1 MKRFGLTF
9 LYNTESGACVVECS
23 TETVMADE
31 CYGWKLDKWF
41 KNQNTTEVAFKLS
54 FVWRQE
60 HLNCA
65 YFIACTCISEKN
77 LVVAEHYRI
86 SVKNCIFFHHYIF
99 ILNFHTSC
107 TLHHI
112 SIFNMQLY
120 KDVHGC
126 TPSYAKSSAAKV
138 HYMYFISFSNHS
150 SSLGFTRW
158 SKGLLCIHWF
168 DWIIELVYLQ
178 IEKKIKYFLV
188 A

>member
-1 MKRFGLTF
+1 
-9 LYNTESGACVVECS
+9 
-23 TETVMADE
+23 MADE

-54 FVWRQE
+54 FVLRHE

-65 YFIACTCISEKN
+65 YFIACTCISEKIRLSLN
-77 LVVAEHYRI
+77 IIESLLKIASFSI
-86 SVKNCIFFHHYIF
+86 IIF
-99 ILNFHTSC
+99 IFNFHTSC

-112 SIFNMQLY
+112 SVFNMQLY

-126 TPSYAKSSAAKV
+126 TPSYAKSSAPKV
-138 HYMYFISFSNHS
+138 HVFFISFSNHS

-168 DWIIELVYLQ
+168 DWIIELAYLQ
-178 IEKKIKYFLV
+178 TEKKIKYFLV

>member
-1 MKRFGLTF
+1 
-9 LYNTESGACVVECS
+9 
-23 TETVMADE
+23 MADE

-54 FVWRQE
+54 FVLRHE

-65 YFIACTCISEKN
+65 YFIACTCISEKIWLSLN
-77 LVVAEHYRI
+77 IIESLLKIASFSI
-86 SVKNCIFFHHYIF
+86 IIF

-112 SIFNMQLY
+112 SVFNMQLY

-126 TPSYAKSSAAKV
+126 TPSYAKSSAPKV
-138 HYMYFISFSNHS
+138 HYVFFISFSNHS
-150 SSLGFTRW
+150 SSLGLTRW

-168 DWIIELVYLQ
+168 DWIIELAYLQ
-178 IEKKIKYFLV
+178 IEKKIKYILV

>member
-1 MKRFGLTF
+1 M
-9 LYNTESGACVVECS
+9 
-23 TETVMADE
+23 
-31 CYGWKLDKWF
+31 
-41 KNQNTTEVAFKLS
+41 
-54 FVWRQE
+54 WRQE

-65 YFIACTCISEKN
+65 YFIACTCISEKIWLSLN
-77 LVVAEHYRI
+77 IIESLLKIASFSI
-86 SVKNCIFFHHYIF
+86 IIF

-126 TPSYAKSSAAKV
+126 TPSYAKSSAPKV
-138 HYMYFISFSNHS
+138 HYVFFISFSNHS
-150 SSLGFTRW
+150 SSLGLTRW

-168 DWIIELVYLQ
+168 DWIIELAYLQ
-178 IEKKIKYFLV
+178 IEKKIKYILV

>member
-1 MKRFGLTF
+1 
-9 LYNTESGACVVECS
+9 
-23 TETVMADE
+23 MADE

-54 FVWRQE
+54 FVLRHE

-65 YFIACTCISEKN
+65 YFIACTCISEKIWLSLN
-77 LVVAEHYRI
+77 IIESLLKIASFSI
-86 SVKNCIFFHHYIF
+86 IIF

-112 SIFNMQLY
+112 SVFNMQLY

-126 TPSYAKSSAAKV
+126 TPSYAKSSAPKV

-168 DWIIELVYLQ
+168 DWIIELAYLQ

>member
-1 MKRFGLTF
+1 
-9 LYNTESGACVVECS
+9 
-23 TETVMADE
+23 MADE

-54 FVWRQE
+54 FVLRHE

-65 YFIACTCISEKN
+65 YFIACTCISEKIWLSLN
-77 LVVAEHYRI
+77 IIESLLKIASFSI
-86 SVKNCIFFHHYIF
+86 IIF

-112 SIFNMQLY
+112 SVFNMQLY

-126 TPSYAKSSAAKV
+126 TPSYAKSSAPKV
-138 HYMYFISFSNHS
+138 HYVFFISFSNHS
-150 SSLGFTRW
+150 SSLGLTRW

-178 IEKKIKYFLV
+178 IEKKD
-188 A
+188 

>member
-1 MKRFGLTF
+1 
-9 LYNTESGACVVECS
+9 
-23 TETVMADE
+23 MADE

-54 FVWRQE
+54 FVLRHE

-65 YFIACTCISEKN
+65 YFIACTCISEKIWLSLN
-77 LVVAEHYRI
+77 IIESLLKIASFSI
-86 SVKNCIFFHHYIF
+86 IIF
-99 ILNFHTSC
+99 IFNFHTSC

-126 TPSYAKSSAAKV
+126 TPSYAKSSAPKV
-138 HYMYFISFSNHS
+138 HYVFFISFSNHS
-150 SSLGFTRW
+150 SSLGLTRW

-168 DWIIELVYLQ
+168 DWIIELAYLQ
-178 IEKKIKYFLV
+178 IEKKIKYILV

>member
-1 MKRFGLTF
+1 
-9 LYNTESGACVVECS
+9 
-23 TETVMADE
+23 MADE

-41 KNQNTTEVAFKLS
+41 KNQNTSEVAFKLS

-65 YFIACTCISEKN
+65 YFIACTCISEKIWLSLN
-77 LVVAEHYRI
+77 IIESLLKIASFSI
-86 SVKNCIFFHHYIF
+86 IIF

-112 SIFNMQLY
+112 SVFNMQLY

-126 TPSYAKSSAAKV
+126 TPSYAKSSAPKV
-138 HYMYFISFSNHS
+138 HYVFFISFSNHS
-150 SSLGFTRW
+150 SSLGITRW

-168 DWIIELVYLQ
+168 DWIIELAYLQ
-178 IEKKIKYFLV
+178 IEKKD
-188 A
+188 

>member
-1 MKRFGLTF
+1 
-9 LYNTESGACVVECS
+9 
-23 TETVMADE
+23 MADE

-54 FVWRQE
+54 FVLRHE

-65 YFIACTCISEKN
+65 YFIACTCISEKIWLSLN
-77 LVVAEHYRI
+77 IIESLLKIASFSI
-86 SVKNCIFFHHYIF
+86 IIF

-126 TPSYAKSSAAKV
+126 TPSYAKSSAPKV
-138 HYMYFISFSNHS
+138 HYVFFISFSNHS
-150 SSLGFTRW
+150 SSLGLTRW

-168 DWIIELVYLQ
+168 DWIIELAYLQ
-178 IEKKIKYFLV
+178 IEKKIKYILV